1 MQQLTDQL
9 LNFGTFACLL
19 VCQLVYL
26 LIFIPCP
33 AYDLFSQYSFIIQKV
48 QFSFLKIP
56 IYYFHFTLL
65 TLVSFLESS
74 FTVIKYQNS
83 KLMLYDNYSCVFI
96 YIFYVFFVIFLK
108 TSYYKKGSNEETT
121 CVITQMTSA

>member
-9 LNFGTFACLL
+9 LNFGTLACLL

-26 LIFIPCP
+26 LIFILCP
-33 AYDLFSQYSFIIQKV
+33 AYDLFSRYSFIIQKV

-65 TLVSFLESS
+65 TLVSFLES

-83 KLMLYDNYSCVFI
+83 KLMLYDNYSCGFI

-121 CVITQMTSA
+121 CVITPMTSA